1 MSIGLRWEDENGN
14 ELASVDSLPAS
25 KFVSLIP
32 PLIALDYPCLRYVDH
47 YGDTTFN
54 QLQIPQLAD
63 DLSRVLL
70 RCEDDATRQQVETML
85 ALVLKAAGQTHTYI
99 KFYGD

>member
-1 MSIGLRWEDENGN
+1 MSIGLRWEDEDGN
-14 ELASVDSLPAS
+14 ELASV
-25 KFVSLIP
+25 VSLIP
-32 PLIALDYPCLRYVDH
+32 PSIGPDYPCLRYVDH

-63 DLSRVLL
+63 DLSQVLL
-70 RCEDDATRQQVETML
+70 RCEDDATREHVETML
-85 ALVLKAAGQTHTYI
+85 ALVRKAVGQTHTYI